1 MIQTNITI
9 NRSKLKIIFIKTPIK
24 DFGDN
29 YFQNE
34 QANRKTLKATSCS
47 SRNNIDWPVMYN
59 QRNGHC
65 AHNRFLISL
74 NKETSSLNNYSHDYS
89 VGTNS
94 LYCIVDLVTE
104 EYVELVKFYRILKR
118 QLPHF
123 GYSWI
128 AGPFQS

>member
-47 SRNNIDWPVMYN
+47 SRNNID
-59 QRNGHC
+59 
-65 AHNRFLISL
+65 
-74 NKETSSLNNYSHDYS
+74 
-89 VGTNS
+89 
-94 LYCIVDLVTE
+94 
-104 EYVELVKFYRILKR
+104 
-118 QLPHF
+118 
-123 GYSWI
+123 
-128 AGPFQS
+128 